1 MVSQGQQ
8 GPYFINGESERPG
21 TADEGESLE
30 MNCPVAATDF
40 IILTQRERKERRTG

>member
-1 MVSQGQQ
+1 
-8 GPYFINGESERPG
+8 
-21 TADEGESLE
+21 